1 MSINS
6 SQLMK
11 LIRNRNNNPFVYHF
25 FFFFS
30 FFFSS
35 LSSLSY
41 VSSSARGG
49 KERMHRE
56 VPDAI
61 QLLAFQSI
69 LCNQPLCVCVCVSL
83 LSMAHSME
91 QFFYI
96 RQTLHVASISST
108 MK

>member
-61 QLLAFQSI
+61 QLLAFQSL
-69 LCNQPLCVCVCVSL
+69 LCNQPLCVCLLWHTAWNNFFTFDKHCVL
-83 LSMAHSME
+83 PA
-91 QFFYI
+91 
-96 RQTLHVASISST
+96 
-108 MK
+108 